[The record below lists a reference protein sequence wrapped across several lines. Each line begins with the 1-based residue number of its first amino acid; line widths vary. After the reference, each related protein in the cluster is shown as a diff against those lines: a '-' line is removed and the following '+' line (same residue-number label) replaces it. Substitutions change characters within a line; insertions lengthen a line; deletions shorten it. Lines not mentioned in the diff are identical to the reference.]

1 MEFKT
6 TTERRT
12 RGGKLWV
19 AVTRELTRLRSQHC
33 ACEIT
38 ASDDG
43 VEVQGWPVMTPVEAL
58 EFAQTV
64 IVAAAMADEIAAGN
78 GARLVADLKAEGVLP
93 C

>member
-58 EFAQTV
+58 EFAETV
-64 IVAAAMADEIAAGN
+64 IVAAAMADEIAIGHSVQLLADIEAG
-78 GARLVADLKAEGVLP
+78 G